1 MLARVRVK
9 CGDNKYNNLIVPYIY
24 IYIMMIYFIMGIFYK
39 KCNVEISRGRMGVIL
54 EDHNELLP
62 F

>member
-9 CGDNKYNNLIVPYIY
+9 CGDNKYNNFIVPFIY
-24 IYIMMIYFIMGIFYK
+24 ITMIYFIVGIFYK